1 VPKCILIVD
10 DHKDIRKL
18 VRNFF
23 EAESEFR
30 VCGEAIDGYD
40 AIEKAQALKPDLI
53 ILDLSMPRMDCIQAA
68 RRLKKLLPQI
78 PIVLF
83 TSHSEAIKGHDTH
96 LLGINAVVRKGSDL
110 SLLAASVQNLLGEAV
125 PH

>member
-10 DHKDIRKL
+10 DHEDIRKL
-18 VRNFF
+18 VRNFL

-53 ILDLSMPRMDCIQAA
+53 ILDLSMPRMDGIQAA
-68 RRLKKLLPQI
+68 RRLKKIVPQI

-83 TSHSEAIKGHDTH
+83 TSYSDAIERHDAL
-96 LLGINAVVRKGSDL
+96 LLGIKAVVAKGSDL
-110 SLLAASVQNLLGEAV
+110 SLLANSVQSLLQEA
-125 PH
+125 